1 MSKSKLNYGVYN
13 GKVLKKFLENSR
25 VYFFAILLAVGIFAG
40 AFLARSDS
48 EFYSEIAE
56 ISENFLN
63 IKNGQGIAE
72 NFIDAFAV
80 NALYNALS
88 LFMAFSLI
96 GYPFIVWMPFLRGM
110 GIGLLSGYLYSVYEF
125 TGLGYCV
132 LAIYPSAIISALVF
146 VISCNDCCDYSK
158 NAFAKAIRGRGQF
171 EKDETKVFITRQI
184 IFCGICAV
192 SALADALLNALF
204 SGFFES

>member
-48 EFYSEIAE
+48 DFYSEITE

-72 NFIDAFAV
+72 NFLDAFAV

-96 GYPFIVWMPFLRGM
+96 GYPFIVWLPFLRGM
-110 GIGLLSGYLYSVYEF
+110 GIGLLSGYLYSVYKF

-132 LAIYPSAIISALVF
+132 LTIYPSAIISALVF
-146 VISCNDCCDYSK
+146 IISCNDCCDYSK

-171 EKDETKVFITRQI
+171 EKDETKVFLTRQLI
-184 IFCGICAV
+184 YSVVIVLSSGMEAV
-192 SALADALLNALF
+192 LNALF
-204 SGFFES
+204 SGLFKI